1 MSELDYNPNDVSPLL
16 VFACS
21 GASDVGEIAD
31 QAARKLW
38 REGAARMFCLAG
50 IAGRVKGILKASHS
64 AAHVVVI
71 DGCPVDCGRKTL
83 ELAGFSGFGH
93 VRVTD
98 LGAEKGQAQIEE
110 GIVSQVAE
118 RARAALH
125 ENGGP
130 RLGFPL

>member
-1 MSELDYNPNDVSPLL
+1 MPALEYNPPDVSPRL

-31 QAARKLW
+31 RAARKLW
-38 REGAARMFCLAG
+38 CEGVGRMFCLAG
-50 IAGRVKGILKASHS
+50 IAGRVKGILKATHS
-64 AAHVVVI
+64 ASHVVVI

-98 LGAEKGQAQIEE
+98 LGAEKGKAPVEE
-110 GIVSQVAE
+110 GIVSRVAE
-118 RARAALH
+118 QARATLH
-125 ENGGP
+125 EAGGP
-130 RLGFPL
+130 QLGFPL